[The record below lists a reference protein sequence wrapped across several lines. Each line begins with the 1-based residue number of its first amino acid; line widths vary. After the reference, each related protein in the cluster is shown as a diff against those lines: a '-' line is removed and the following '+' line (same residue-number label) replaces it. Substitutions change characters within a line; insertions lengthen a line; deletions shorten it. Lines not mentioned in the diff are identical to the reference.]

1 MSSRAVSGYPELEE
15 EAEAEEDSQD
25 LEDQTLIL
33 QKVTLLRSQWC
44 SIYFHFLVLS
54 GVDEE
59 MDDYDENEFLDAL
72 ANAIIDRQEKVTQL
86 FAIVFGNISS

>member
-1 MSSRAVSGYPELEE
+1 
-15 EAEAEEDSQD
+15 
-25 LEDQTLIL
+25 
-33 QKVTLLRSQWC
+33 
-44 SIYFHFLVLS
+44 
-54 GVDEE
+54 